1 VGDILNKRCSEAF
14 NPKALGSDIIDE
26 VAKITTS
33 HLIHGDIRF
42 ALDLLAYSG
51 NLAESQGTER
61 VTIDQV
67 RQVYSQIHPADVV
80 NNLDELPPSQVYT
93 LMAVIRTIRARRK
106 PYVELKEIRSSA
118 SDIAEEFKLK
128 KLDIEDHLQELSSK
142 RIIDIR
148 SLKEIGIMGT
158 SFKDLEPLILHKI
171 KRYKENKL

>member
-1 VGDILNKRCSEAF
+1 MKNWIQLNFSSLGRIPIEFPEYTLKQVGDILNKRCSEAF

-33 HLIHGDIRF
+33 PLIHGDIRF

-80 NNLDELPPSQVYT
+80 N
-93 LMAVIRTIRARRK
+93 
-106 PYVELKEIRSSA
+106 
-118 SDIAEEFKLK
+118 
-128 KLDIEDHLQELSSK
+128 
-142 RIIDIR
+142 
-148 SLKEIGIMGT
+148 
-158 SFKDLEPLILHKI
+158 DL
-171 KRYKENKL
+171 R

>member
-1 VGDILNKRCSEAF
+1 
-14 NPKALGSDIIDE
+14 
-26 VAKITTS
+26 
-33 HLIHGDIRF
+33 
-42 ALDLLAYSG
+42 
-51 NLAESQGTER
+51 
-61 VTIDQV
+61 
-67 RQVYSQIHPADVV
+67 VV